1 MILDTNDRDNAML
14 AWLESE
20 RLLSPYG
27 LSIVRAAAFSDMG
40 SDHDAIATAQDLL
53 SDVDDIGADCV
64 SAWVRGWDCAARWV
78 ASDIDPAGF
87 SPLSGEWAGE
97 SITELIGDLLDRC
110 ERYTEDDDTI
120 CAAYEAGY
128 GAVRDAWHHGVPMF
142 HGDAECAF

>member
-1 MILDTNDRDNAML
+1 MILNNETRDAAML

-27 LSIVRAAAFSDMG
+27 LSIVRAAAVSDMG
-40 SDHDAIATAQDLL
+40 RDHDAIATAQDLL

-64 SAWVRGWDCAARWV
+64 SAWVRGWDCAAGWV

-97 SITELIGDLLDRC
+97 SIPELLGDLL
-110 ERYTEDDDTI
+110 
-120 CAAYEAGY
+120 
-128 GAVRDAWHHGVPMF
+128 RDAEGI
-142 HGDAECAF
+142 DADNVCDAYMAGFDAATTAGGF